1 MVYLGNFS
9 NLTERGRYELHSLL
23 TRGSVLSSGCNGV
36 GVFLQAAVVKR
47 HVSVA
52 S

>member
-1 MVYLGNFS
+1 MIYLGNFS

-23 TRGSVLSSGCNGV
+23 TQGSVLQRGRGS
-36 GVFLQAAVVKR
+36 FLQAAVVKR
-47 HVSVA
+47 HVSVT

>member
-23 TRGSVLSSGCNGV
+23 TQHSVLFSGCGGA
-36 GVFLQAAVVKR
+36 GVFLQAAVVKG

-52 S
+52 R

>member
-23 TRGSVLSSGCNGV
+23 TQGSVLFSGCTEV
-36 GVFLQAAVVKR
+36 GVFLQAAVLKR